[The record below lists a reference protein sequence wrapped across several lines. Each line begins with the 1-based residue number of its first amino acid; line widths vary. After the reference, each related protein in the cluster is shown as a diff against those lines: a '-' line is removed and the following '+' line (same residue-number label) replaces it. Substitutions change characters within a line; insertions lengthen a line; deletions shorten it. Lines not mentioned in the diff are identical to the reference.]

1 MKAADIMTKNPCFC
15 SSNDSIADVAKTMRD
30 HDCGAV
36 PIVDNGKAVGI
47 VTDRD
52 LVVRALATGTNPAA
66 MVGEIASRDLCFCAL
81 DDDVKD
87 VERIM
92 SDNQVRRVLV
102 MDRNGRCAGIVSQA
116 DLARAVDRPDG
127 LTDREVAIV
136 VERISEK
143 RGRAA
148 SKSDS
153 DTRAS
158 F

>member
-15 SSNDSIADVAKTMRD
+15 SSNDSLADVAKAMRD

-36 PIVDNGKAVGI
+36 PIVDNGRAIGI

-52 LVVRALATGTNPAA
+52 LVIRGLASGTNSAA
-66 MVGEIASRDLCFCAL
+66 MVGEIATKKLCSVRA
-81 DDDVKD
+81 DDDVKEIQR
-87 VERIM
+87 VM

-102 MDRNGRCAGIVSQA
+102 MDGDNCVGIVSQA
-116 DLARAVDRPDG
+116 DLARAVDRTNG
-127 LTDREVAIV
+127 LSDREVAIV

-143 RGRAA
+143 RGKAA
-148 SKSDS
+148 SKGDSGSDV
-153 DTRAS
+153 R

>member
-1 MKAADIMTKNPCFC
+1 MKAVDIMTKNPCFC
-15 SSNDSIADVAKTMRD
+15 SSNDSIVNVARTMRD

-36 PIVDNGKAVGI
+36 PLVDNGRVVGI

-52 LVVRALATGTNPAA
+52 LVVRGLATGTNSAA
-66 MVGEIASRDLCFCAL
+66 MVGEIATKNVCRVRA
-81 DDDVKD
+81 DDDVKEI
-87 VERIM
+87 ERLM

-102 MDRNGRCAGIVSQA
+102 MDGDRCVGIVSQA
-116 DLARAVDRPDG
+116 DLARAVQRADG

-143 RGRAA
+143 RGKA
-148 SKSDS
+148 SSRGDS
-153 DTRAS
+153 GSEVR

>member
-15 SSNDSIADVAKTMRD
+15 SSNDSIVSVAKTMRD

-36 PIVDNGKAVGI
+36 PIVDSGRVVGI

-52 LVVRALATGTNPAA
+52 LVVRGIATGTNLDA
-66 MVGEIASRDLCFCAL
+66 MVGEIASRNLCSVRA
-81 DDDVKD
+81 DADVKEI
-87 VERIM
+87 ERIM

-102 MDRNGRCAGIVSQA
+102 MDNDKCVGIVSQA
-116 DLARAVDRPDG
+116 DLARAIERGDG
-127 LTDREVAIV
+127 ITDREVGIV

-148 SKSDS
+148 SRG
-153 DTRAS
+153 DTSPQARL
-158 F
+158 